1 MTDTDAA
8 TIAAL
13 LEELKEVDPLLWD
26 KITYLDQ
33 GDRVIKFAYQVL
45 DNFALDHLQCCIQR
59 AIAAK
64 GGDWLVESWNS
75 PKGLF
80 HRAEIIGWKGGEYK
94 QDAYTSAAA
103 ILAAYIEAVMASK

>member
-1 MTDTDAA
+1 MTD

-13 LEELKEVDPLLWD
+13 LEELKEVDFETWKD
-26 KITYLDQ
+26 
-33 GDRVIKFAYQVL
+33 IKFLLSNMMLWPEPNQQPLEQNAYRDIIQG
-45 DNFALDHLQCCIQR
+45 CIQR

-64 GGDWLVESWNS
+64 GGDWRVESWNF

-94 QDAYTSAAA
+94 QDAFTPAAA
-103 ILAAYIEAVMASK
+103 ILAAYVQAKRASR